1 MKKALVEAARGPAA
15 EAGGAGERAL
25 CSTGLSP
32 MMFPAHGGRI
42 MEQVLL
48 LNLSYEPLKVINWKK
63 AITLLCLG
71 KVEVIEEYGRDIRSV
86 TLTIRLPSVVRLLRM
101 VKRPRRPVRFSRQNI
116 YARDRHRCQY
126 CGRRLPLEDLTYDH
140 VLPRS
145 RGGKTEWEN
154 IVTCCVT
161 CNRKK
166 GGKTPEEAHM
176 RLIRTPSRPT
186 WVPALR
192 VTIGVK
198 EIPTTWRD
206 YLYWNVELA
215 R

>member
-1 MKKALVEAARGPAA
+1 
-15 EAGGAGERAL
+15 
-25 CSTGLSP
+25 
-32 MMFPAHGGRI
+32 

-86 TLTIRLPSVVRLLRM
+86 SMTIRLPSVVRLLRM
-101 VKRPRRPVRFSRQNI
+101 VKRPKRPVRFSRQNI
-116 YARDRHRCQY
+116 YARDRYRCQY
-126 CGRRLPLEDLTYDH
+126 CGSRFPTEELTYDH

-166 GGKTPEEAHM
+166 GGKTPEEARMH
-176 RLIRTPSRPT
+176 LIRKPVRPT
-186 WVPALR
+186 WVPAVR
-192 VTIGVK
+192 ITIGIK
-198 EIPTTWRD
+198 EVPNTWRD
-206 YLYWNVELA
+206 YLYWNVELVA
-215 R
+215 